1 MLGVDI
7 SFGRSR
13 VVRRPFDYCRST
25 THLLWK
31 FLVEIINSRPDGVN
45 RGKRRT
51 VGWEGWGEYCGNLTP
66 LRLLPPSVLV
76 KDRGVDICEQVL
88 NVLIACWRYGPSKLS
103 SLMSTNLWLPCFNGC
118 LGERNWL
125 GTHRSFSRRAVD
137 WDMRFFLGGS
147 EYIQTFWWL
156 HERLSYEM
164 CMTYWSCFSYR
175 MYINSNHR
183 DSRIWVTTC
192 LVIAIK

>member
-45 RGKRRT
+45 RGKRRI
-51 VGWEGWGEYCGNLTP
+51 VGWEGWGECCGNPTP

-76 KDRGVDICEQVL
+76 NDRGVDICEQVL
-88 NVLIACWRYGPSKLS
+88 NLLIACWRYGPSKLS

-125 GTHRSFSRRAVD
+125 GTHGSFSRRAVD
-137 WDMRFFLGGS
+137 WDMRFFSWGQWIYSNFLVTTWKVVIRDAYDVLIMFFLQDVHQFKS
-147 EYIQTFWWL
+147 P
-156 HERLSYEM
+156 RLSNM
-164 CMTYWSCFSYR
+164 
-175 MYINSNHR
+175 SNHLSC
-183 DSRIWVTTC
+183 DC
-192 LVIAIK
+192 H